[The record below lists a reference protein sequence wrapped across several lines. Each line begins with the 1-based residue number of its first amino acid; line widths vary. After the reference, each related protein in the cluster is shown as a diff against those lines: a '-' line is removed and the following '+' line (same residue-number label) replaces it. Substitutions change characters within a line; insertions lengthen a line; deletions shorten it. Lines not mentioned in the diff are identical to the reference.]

1 MGAGMSARWIEASD
15 FDKDWAETAGEV
27 LRRWVTTRGLLKPSD
42 RQRLWDAWQRI
53 LGPEAAQTSLEGLK
67 NHVATF
73 AVDSSALLSEL
84 KNFRKQ
90 ELLESLH
97 REVKTYFVRDIKFR
111 LEKRRPAKGGFYSP
125 QRGGV

>member
-1 MGAGMSARWIEASD
+1 MSARWIEASD
-15 FDKDWAETAGEV
+15 FDKDRAETAGEV

-42 RQRLWDAWQRI
+42 RQRLWGAWQRL

-73 AVDSSALLSEL
+73 TVDSSALLSEL

-111 LEKRRPAKGGFYSP
+111 LEKRRGG
-125 QRGGV
+125 G